1 MSPARPLRPW
11 NTVVQP
17 HADIREGRLEMGT
30 YAADLGRVAS
40 GDPNLPVTYRD
51 PAEFFRTTY
60 LTRNLRQLLTD
71 VLSVLGGGTG
81 DRVIQL
87 RTPFGGGKTH
97 SLLAL
102 YHLVKHRPTIDPR
115 ITAELPDPGAG
126 TVVVLSGLG
135 LDPRQPRR
143 VENLE
148 LHTLWG
154 EMAYQIGG
162 RDGYE
167 RVRQQDQDWAAPG
180 GDVLSALIGTRPTLI
195 LLDEVLQYVASASG
209 GSGTDPRRRQV
220 MGFLQ
225 KLTETVKAS
234 RNAAMIYSLQASVQ
248 EAGGD
253 EALLRELE
261 HLVGRV
267 DRKREPVADD
277 ELVRVVQ
284 RRLFPDFGSD
294 PEHLD
299 AARDTA
305 REYELVYQKVREGY
319 AQTTSERR
327 AASADA
333 ERFGRRVI
341 DSYPFHPDLLDLMYH
356 RWGSL
361 PSYQRTRGALQFL
374 ATVVAALWNDDATA
388 VGALI
393 GPGDVPF
400 DDDGVRSAFF
410 TQVGEA
416 RERYMSV
423 LAADVSGDEARAK
436 RIDKRFKDELPKFGP
451 LTVGTRVAAAVMMY
465 SFGGRPGEDKGVVE
479 ADLVQALTTPELD
492 RTVLTSALHDLREQ
506 LIYLHWSGRRYR
518 FEPKANLNLLIDE
531 AARPF
536 DTDEVD
542 GRLESEVRA
551 VLAPEA
557 TETIVWPN
565 SPDDIPDKDPV
576 FRVAYLPPDAAA
588 LDEAE
593 RRKQVAVLLDTRGAE
608 RRSYRNALA
617 FAVPVAN
624 GLDRAR
630 VAARQAL
637 GLDQLDREVRAKRVE
652 LDDDQRHELQ
662 DRRSAVAKE
671 LRAAAEQLYQLV
683 LVPVPDKKGN
693 EPFAFDAVDL
703 RAQLGLSLSLHR
715 RVLEGLRKHVFT
727 SVTPARVTQLIGLGT
742 ARTFAATQ
750 QVMES
755 FFTDLGFPKLRDAEA
770 IRAAIGLGARDSF
783 GYVTAVEVV
792 DGALVATP
800 ATAVRVGQPVDALEV
815 DFGPG
820 SFVTTIELAHLLR
833 GAGDAAATPS
843 DTTASPGSPT
853 VGEPSPPAPAEEEEG
868 PSGPTRYRLRATL
881 DAAQL
886 FRVLPGLQHLAEKSD
901 LFRVD
906 LDVSA
911 EAAEPF
917 APGWL
922 RNAVEEHFDEAGV
935 EIDPSP

>member
-1 MSPARPLRPW
+1 MSPVRPLRPW

-30 YAADLGRVAS
+30 YAADLGRAAA
-40 GDPNLPVTYRD
+40 GDANLPVTYRD
-51 PAEFFRTTY
+51 ATEFFRTTY

-71 VLSVLGGGTG
+71 VLNVLRSGAG

-102 YHLVKHRPTIDPR
+102 YHLVKHRSSIDAE
-115 ITAELPDPGAG
+115 ITAELPDPGTGA
-126 TVVVLSGLG
+126 VVVLSGLG
-135 LDPRQPRR
+135 LDPRQPRH
-143 VENLE
+143 VEGLE

-154 EMAYQIGG
+154 ELAYQIGG

-167 RVRQQDQDWAAPG
+167 RVRQQDHDWAAPG

-195 LLDEVLQYVASASG
+195 LLDEVLQYVTSASG

-234 RNAAMIYSLQASVQ
+234 RNAAMIYSLQASVH

-284 RRLFPDFGSD
+284 RRLFPDFRND

-305 REYELVYQKVREGY
+305 REYERAYRKVREGY

-327 AASADA
+327 AAGADT
-333 ERFGRRVI
+333 ERFGRRII

-374 ATVVAALWNDDATA
+374 ATVVAALWNDDAA

-451 LTVGTRVAAAVMMY
+451 LTIGTRVAAAVMMY

-479 ADLVQALTTPELD
+479 ADLVQALSTPELD

-542 GRLESEVRA
+542 ARLESEVRA
-551 VLAPEA
+551 VLASDA
-557 TETIVWPN
+557 TEAIVWPN
-565 SPDDIPDKDPV
+565 GPDDIPDKDAV
-576 FRVAYLPPDAAA
+576 FRVAYLPPDTAG
-588 LDEAE
+588 LDDAE
-593 RRKQVAVLLDTRGAE
+593 RRKHIAMLLDTKGAE

-683 LVPVPDKKGN
+683 LVPVPDKEGS

-727 SVTPARVTQLIGLGT
+727 SVTPARVAQLIGLGT
-742 ARTFAATQ
+742 ARTFAATHQ
-750 QVMES
+750 LMES

-770 IRAAIGLGARDSF
+770 VRAAIGLGARDTF
-783 GYVTAVEVV
+783 GYVTAADVV
-792 DGALVATP
+792 DGALVATQ
-800 ATAVRVGQPVDALEV
+800 ATLVRVGQPVDALEI

-820 SFVTTIELAHLLR
+820 SFVTTIDLAHLLR
-833 GAGDAAATPS
+833 GAGDAGARPADAA
-843 DTTASPGSPT
+843 APT
-853 VGEPSPPAPAEEEEG
+853 GGPAVGEAPPAAPADEDKA

-881 DAAQL
+881 DASQL

-901 LFRVD
+901 VFRVG
-906 LDVSA
+906 LDVNA

-917 APGWL
+917 APGWI

-935 EIDPSP
+935 DIDTSP

>member
-1 MSPARPLRPW
+1 MSPARPLRSW

-17 HADIREGRLEMGT
+17 HDDIREGRLEMGT
-30 YAADLGRVAS
+30 YAADLGRVAA

-60 LTRNLRQLLTD
+60 LTRNLRQLLVD
-71 VLSVLGGGTG
+71 VLSVLDGGAR

-102 YHLVKHRPTIDPR
+102 YHLVKHRPSIDAD
-115 ITAELPDPGAG
+115 ITRDLPDPGAG

-135 LDPRQPRR
+135 LDPRQPRQ
-143 VENLE
+143 VEDLA

-167 RVRQQDQDWAAPG
+167 RVRQQDVDWAAPG
-180 GDVLSALIGTRPTLI
+180 GDVLSTVIGTRPTLI
-195 LLDEVLQYVASASG
+195 LLDEVLQYVTSASG
-209 GSGTDPRRRQV
+209 GSGTDPKRRQV
-220 MGFLQ
+220 LGFLQ

-234 RNAAMIYSLQASVQ
+234 RNAAMIYSLQASVH

-284 RRLFPDFGSD
+284 RRLFPDFGRVPD
-294 PEHLD
+294 HLD

-305 REYELVYQKVREGY
+305 QEYELAYRRVREGY

-327 AASADA
+327 AAGGDA
-333 ERFGRRVI
+333 ERFGRRIV

-374 ATVVAALWNDDATA
+374 ATVVAALWNDDAV
-388 VGALI
+388 VGPLI

-423 LAADVSGDEARAK
+423 LAADVSGDDARAK

-479 ADLVQALTTPELD
+479 ADLVQALSSPDLD

-542 GRLESEVRA
+542 GRLEAELRA
-551 VLAPEA
+551 VLAPDA
-557 TETIVWPN
+557 RETVIWPTTPEN
-565 SPDDIPDKDPV
+565 IPDKDPV

-588 LDEAE
+588 LDDAE
-593 RRKQVAVLLDTRGAE
+593 RGKHAAALLDTKGAE

-617 FAVPVAN
+617 FAVPLPN

-637 GLDQLDREVRAKRVE
+637 GLEQLDKDVRAKRVN

-671 LRAAAEQLYQLV
+671 LRAAVEQLYQLV
-683 LVPVPDKKGN
+683 LVPVPDKEGSD
-693 EPFAFDAVDL
+693 PFTFDEVHL

-727 SVTPARVTQLIGLGT
+727 TVTPARLAKLIGLGT
-742 ARTFAATQ
+742 ARTFAATEL
-750 QVMES
+750 VMES
-755 FFTDLGFPKLRDAEA
+755 FFTDLGFPKLRDGEA
-770 IRAAIGLGARDSF
+770 VRVAIGLGARDTF
-783 GYVTAVEVV
+783 GYVTGVERVDGVLTATPTTVVKVGHAVE
-792 DGALVATP
+792 
-800 ATAVRVGQPVDALEV
+800 ALEI

-820 SFVTTIELAHLLR
+820 SFVTTTELARLLG
-833 GAGDAAATPS
+833 GANANEV
-843 DTTASPGSPT
+843 PG
-853 VGEPSPPAPAEEEEG
+853 GPAPATGAASAG
-868 PSGPTRYRLRATL
+868 PDKPSSGASTDKDAVSGPTRYRLRATL

-901 LFRVD
+901 LFRVA

-917 APGWL
+917 APGWI
-922 RNAVEEHFDEAGV
+922 RNAVEEHFDEAGAV
-935 EIDPSP
+935 IDTSP

>member
-1 MSPARPLRPW
+1 
-11 NTVVQP
+11 VQP
-17 HADIREGRLEMGT
+17 HDDIREGRLEMGT
-30 YAADLGRVAS
+30 YAADLGRVAA

-60 LTRNLRQLLTD
+60 LTRNLRQLLVD
-71 VLSVLGGGTG
+71 VLSVLDGGAR

-102 YHLVKHRPTIDPR
+102 YHLVKHRPSIDAD
-115 ITAELPDPGAG
+115 ITRDLPDPGAG

-135 LDPRQPRR
+135 LDPRQPRQ
-143 VENLE
+143 VEDLA

-167 RVRQQDQDWAAPG
+167 RVRQQDVDWAAPG
-180 GDVLSALIGTRPTLI
+180 GDVLSTVIGTRPTLI
-195 LLDEVLQYVASASG
+195 LLDEVLQYVTSASG
-209 GSGTDPRRRQV
+209 GSGTDPKRRQV
-220 MGFLQ
+220 LGFLQ

-234 RNAAMIYSLQASVQ
+234 RNAAMIYSLQASVH

-284 RRLFPDFGSD
+284 RRLFPDFGRVPD
-294 PEHLD
+294 HLD

-305 REYELVYQKVREGY
+305 QEYELAYRRVREGY

-327 AASADA
+327 AAGGDA
-333 ERFGRRVI
+333 ERFGRRIV

-374 ATVVAALWNDDATA
+374 ATVVAALWNDDAV
-388 VGALI
+388 VGPLI

-423 LAADVSGDEARAK
+423 LAADVSGDDARAK

-479 ADLVQALTTPELD
+479 ADLVQALSSPDLD

-542 GRLESEVRA
+542 GRLEAELRA
-551 VLAPEA
+551 VLAPDA
-557 TETIVWPN
+557 RETVIWPTTPEN
-565 SPDDIPDKDPV
+565 IPDKDPV

-588 LDEAE
+588 LDDAE
-593 RRKQVAVLLDTRGAE
+593 RGKHAAALLDTKGAE

-617 FAVPVAN
+617 FAVPLPN

-637 GLDQLDREVRAKRVE
+637 GLEQLDKDVRAKRVN

-671 LRAAAEQLYQLV
+671 LRAAVEQLYQLV
-683 LVPVPDKKGN
+683 LVPVPDKEGSD
-693 EPFAFDAVDL
+693 PFTFDEVHL

-727 SVTPARVTQLIGLGT
+727 TVTPARLAKLIGLGT
-742 ARTFAATQ
+742 ARTFAATEL
-750 QVMES
+750 VMES
-755 FFTDLGFPKLRDAEA
+755 FFTDLGFPKLRDGEA
-770 IRAAIGLGARDSF
+770 VRVAIGLGARDTF
-783 GYVTAVEVV
+783 GYVTGVERVDGVLTATPTTVVKVGHAVE
-792 DGALVATP
+792 
-800 ATAVRVGQPVDALEV
+800 ALEI

-820 SFVTTIELAHLLR
+820 SFVTTTELARLLG
-833 GAGDAAATPS
+833 GANANEV
-843 DTTASPGSPT
+843 PG
-853 VGEPSPPAPAEEEEG
+853 GPAPATGAASAG
-868 PSGPTRYRLRATL
+868 PDKPSSGASTDKDAVSGPTRYRLRATL

-901 LFRVD
+901 LFRVA

-917 APGWL
+917 APGWI
-922 RNAVEEHFDEAGV
+922 RNAVEEHFDEAGAV
-935 EIDPSP
+935 IDTSP